1 MPGTSGEVSGQ
12 KPHNNMDTGIKMMD
26 IGGKFPDLLGVD
38 ADGKEVRLSGF
49 PGKRFIIY
57 FYPKDN
63 TSGCT
68 LEALSFRDNYQ
79 TFLDMGY
86 QVIGV
91 SKDPE
96 ASHRRFAEKH
106 ALPFPLVADTDLT
119 LCKTAGVWQ
128 PKVMAGRAYMGIVRT
143 TFVADADGTV
153 TDRVDKVKTKTAAE
167 QLFALLDNRYNPN
180 PA

>member
-1 MPGTSGEVSGQ
+1 
-12 KPHNNMDTGIKMMD
+12 MDTGIPMMN
-26 IGGKFPDLLGVD
+26 IGGQFPDLLGLD
-38 ADGKEVRLSGF
+38 ADGKEVRLSDY

-68 LEALSFRDNYQ
+68 LEARSLASAYQ
-79 TFLDMGY
+79 SLLDMGY

-91 SKDPE
+91 SKDSA
-96 ASHRRFAEKH
+96 ASHKKFAEKNE
-106 ALPFPLVADTDLT
+106 LPVPRVADTDLE

-128 PKVMAGRAYMGIVRT
+128 PKKMAGRAYMGIVRT
-143 TFVADADGTV
+143 TFVTDGGGVV
-153 TDRVDKVKTKTAAE
+153 TDRIDKVKTKTAAE
-167 QLFALLDNRYNPN
+167 QLFELLDNRYNPN